1 MTRTLPWLKR
11 QRTDTRQSTH
21 SSRNV
26 ASCAKRRRVL
36 EPSSDIDDE
45 NGGVSR
51 REKALDVRGRDLSR
65 DD

>member
-11 QRTDTRQSTH
+11 PSTGTPQATRSL
-21 SSRNV
+21 RNV
-26 ASCAKRRRVL
+26 APRAKRRRVL

-51 REKALDVRGRDLSR
+51 REKALDVRGRVLR
-65 DD
+65 HDD